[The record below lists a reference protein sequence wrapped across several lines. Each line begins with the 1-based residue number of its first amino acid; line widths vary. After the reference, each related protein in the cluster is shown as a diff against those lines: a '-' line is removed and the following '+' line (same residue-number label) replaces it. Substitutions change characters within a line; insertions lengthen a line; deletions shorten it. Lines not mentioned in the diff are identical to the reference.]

1 MRREFTVISGFSM
14 AISFAA
20 AVVLCLHISQ
30 LPGQTNW
37 GLPPFT
43 MWALEAA
50 IFGTAVYVWRPTAS
64 LGGWSFGILALVT
77 LRLLLTT
84 SVAVVLTVMQGS
96 PYFAPALVK
105 AGLLAPRLC
114 AAAFSLM
121 VFYPLRVLLPTRAAE
136 AVPDTSRFAN
146 SEAVDAAEARDGKE
160 APSVV
165 VLSAGEKVPFWQAED
180 SPAVA
185 AQRHS
190 DPVLGEEME
199 GQVSLP
205 LPLLLSL
212 LPDELLGNKPVRNE
226 ESLEV
231 AIPLASI
238 VPQLKEARILVSF
251 ADLHEWLPAGT
262 MKKPPDSDSEA
273 ADEFNT
279 VILPLAWVVPR
290 LPSEVLELPPPSP
303 PAWAEVEEEEPVVF
317 ATT

>member
-1 MRREFTVISGFSM
+1 MRRELTVISGFSM

-20 AVVLCLHISQ
+20 AVVLSVQICQ
-30 LPGQTNW
+30 LPGLTNW
-37 GLPPFT
+37 ELPSFT
-43 MWALEAA
+43 QWALEVA
-50 IFGTAVYVWRPTAS
+50 IFGTAVYIWRPTAS
-64 LGGWSFGILALVT
+64 LGGWSLGIFALVT

-84 SVAVVLTVMQGS
+84 SVALVLTVMQG
-96 PYFAPALVK
+96 PTYFAPALAK
-105 AGLLAPRLC
+105 AYLLAPRLC

-121 VFYPLRVLLPTRAAE
+121 VFYPLRALLPTRAAE

-146 SEAVDAAEARDGKE
+146 SEAVDVAEARDGGG

-165 VLSAGEKVPFWQAED
+165 VLSDHEKVPFWQADD
-180 SPAVA
+180 SPAA
-185 AQRHS
+185 SARRHS
-190 DPVLGEEME
+190 DPVLGEATD
-199 GQVSLP
+199 GQVNLP

-212 LPDELLGNKPVRNE
+212 LPAELAGNKPVRDPD
-226 ESLEV
+226 SVEV

-251 ADLHEWLPAGT
+251 AQLHEWLPAGA
-262 MKKPPDSDSEA
+262 MRKPAGSDSDAE
-273 ADEFNT
+273 DEFNM

-290 LPSEVLELPPPSP
+290 LPAEVLELPPPSP